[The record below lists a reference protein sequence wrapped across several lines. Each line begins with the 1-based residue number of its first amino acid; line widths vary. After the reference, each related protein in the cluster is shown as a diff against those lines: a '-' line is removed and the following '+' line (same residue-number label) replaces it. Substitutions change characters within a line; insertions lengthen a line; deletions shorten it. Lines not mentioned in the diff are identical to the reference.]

1 MKRLKNLK
9 LIIGLSLIVLG
20 CGLIAA
26 YFFHTP
32 AHEISRAELSQLIA
46 QKQITDGHAYPS
58 PYNGIYHVEGTR
70 TVNGHAEKFYVTTH
84 LDDAESKALFAQSG
98 VKIEMPGSMRGQ
110 WVSIVST
117 LFIGAL
123 VIGLV
128 AYQANIGRAKNSRVK
143 ERPTIRFS
151 DVAGIEEAKDE
162 VAEIVDFL
170 RNPKK
175 YERLGGTLPK
185 GVLLIGPPGTGKT
198 MLAKAIACEA
208 NATFFSVH
216 GSDFTEVFVG
226 VGAKRVRQIFRQAR
240 KHKPA
245 IIFIDEI
252 DCVGKNRKFDSHGE
266 HQQTI
271 NALLAAMD
279 GFQGSD
285 SIVVIAATNRP
296 EDLDDALTRPGRFDR
311 KVFIPYPDMKGR
323 RAILQA
329 HANDKPIEGEKTLDL
344 IAQTTPGMS
353 GADLANL
360 INEAAILCAQK
371 ESATIQLMDLESARD
386 KVRFGKERKSMVLK
400 QTEREMVAYHEAGHT
415 IIHLQT
421 SQLPPLYKVS
431 IIPRGQALG
440 VTTLLPDED
449 QNLQSKKFLLEE
461 LFVLMGGRAAEK
473 TFYGSTTNGAAG
485 DLDMA
490 RKIARKMIHDWGMGE
505 RLYYEPEQRDAEAE
519 INRLLEKADND
530 AHAVILAQKENTE
543 KLAKALLER
552 ETLTRD
558 EVLELLGMRES
569 MVTAA

>member
-1 MKRLKNLK
+1 MKRPKNLK
-9 LIIGLSLIVLG
+9 LIIGLALIVLG
-20 CGLIAA
+20 CGLIAG
-26 YFFHTP
+26 YFLKSP
-32 AHEISRAELSQLIA
+32 SREITRAELTQLI
-46 QKQITDGHAYPS
+46 QQHQISDGHAIPT
-58 PYNGIYHVEGTR
+58 PYSGIYRVEGTR
-70 TVNGHAEKFYVTTH
+70 TVNGKAEKFYVTTH
-84 LDDAESKALFAQSG
+84 LDESEIDALFSQRDL
-98 VKIEMPGSMRGQ
+98 KTEMPGEGMRGQ
-110 WVSIVST
+110 WINIVST
-117 LFIGAL
+117 LFIGGL
-123 VIGLV
+123 VVMLV
-128 AYQANIGRAKNSRVK
+128 AYQANIGRAKNARVK
-143 ERPTIRFS
+143 ERPAIRFS
-151 DVAGIEEAKDE
+151 DVAGIEEAKGE
-162 VAEIVDFL
+162 VLEVVDFL

-175 YERLGGTLPK
+175 YQRLGGMLPK

-208 NATFFSVH
+208 NASFFSAH

-226 VGAKRVRQIFRQAR
+226 VGAKRVRQLFRQAR
-240 KHKPA
+240 NHNPA

-279 GFQGSD
+279 GFQSSEGV
-285 SIVVIAATNRP
+285 VVIAATNRP

-311 KVFIPYPDMKGR
+311 KVFVPYPDMKGR
-323 RAILQA
+323 RAILQT
-329 HANDKPIEGEKTLDL
+329 HAEGKPIEGGKSLDL

-360 INEAAILCAQK
+360 MNEAAIICAQQN
-371 ESATIQLMDLESARD
+371 ATSITLPDLEAARD

-431 IIPRGQALG
+431 IVPRGQALG

-461 LFVLMGGRAAEK
+461 LLVLMGGRAAEK

-485 DLDMA
+485 DLDAA

-505 RLYYEPEQRDAEAE
+505 RLYYEPEKQDAEVE
-519 INRLLEKADND
+519 INRLLETADND
-530 AHAVILAQKENTE
+530 AHAIIQRQRENTE

-552 ETLTRD
+552 ETLTRE
-558 EVLELLGMRES
+558 EVLELVGIKQPAM
-569 MVTAA
+569 AA

>member
-1 MKRLKNLK
+1 MKNLKRFK
-9 LIIGLSLIVLG
+9 LIIGLSLIAIG
-20 CGLIAA
+20 CGLFAG
-26 YFFHTP
+26 YFFKTP
-32 AHEISRAELSQLIA
+32 SHEITSTELSQLIE
-46 QKQITDGHAYPS
+46 QKQIADGHAYPS
-58 PYNGIYHVEGTR
+58 PYSGIYRIEGTR
-70 TVNGHAEKFYVTTH
+70 TVNGKPEKFYVTTH
-84 LDDAESKALFAQSG
+84 LDDAEAKTLFAQDG
-98 VKIEMPGSMRGQ
+98 VKVEMPGSMRGQ
-110 WVSIVST
+110 WVSVIST
-117 LFIGAL
+117 LFIGGL

-128 AYQANIGRAKNSRVK
+128 AYQANLGRAKNTRVT

-151 DVAGIEEAKDE
+151 DVAGIEEAKGE
-162 VAEIVDFL
+162 VSEIVDFL

-208 NATFFSVH
+208 DAAFFNVH

-279 GFQGSD
+279 GFQGSEGV
-285 SIVVIAATNRP
+285 VVIAATNRP

-311 KVFIPYPDMKGR
+311 KVFVPFPDMKGR
-323 RAILQA
+323 RAILHA
-329 HANDKPIEGEKTLDL
+329 HAHDKPIEGEKTLDL

-360 INEAAILCAQK
+360 INEAAILCAQQDANAIRL
-371 ESATIQLMDLESARD
+371 SDLESARD

-421 SQLPPLYKVS
+421 SLLPPLYKVS
-431 IIPRGQALG
+431 IVPRGQALG

-473 TFYGSTTNGAAG
+473 TFYDSTTNGAAG
-485 DLDMA
+485 DLDVA
-490 RKIARKMIHDWGMGE
+490 RKIARKMIHEWGMGE
-505 RLYYEPEQRDAEAE
+505 RLYYEPDQRDAEAE

-530 AHAVILAQKENTE
+530 AHAVIQAQRENTDR
-543 KLAKALLER
+543 LAKALLER
-552 ETLTRD
+552 ETLTRE
-558 EVLELLGMRES
+558 EVLALLDIKES
-569 MVTAA
+569 LVTAA

>member
-9 LIIGLSLIVLG
+9 LIIGLSLIFVG

-26 YFFHTP
+26 YFLHTP
-32 AHEISRAELSQLIA
+32 SHEITRAELSQLIA

-58 PYNGIYHVEGTR
+58 AYNGIYHVEGTR
-70 TVNGHAEKFYVTTH
+70 TVNGKAEKFYVTTH
-84 LDDAESKALFAQSG
+84 LDDTEVKALFAQTG
-98 VKIEMPGSMRGQ
+98 VKIEMPGGLRGQ
-110 WVSIVST
+110 WVSVLST
-117 LFIGAL
+117 LFIGGL

-128 AYQANIGRAKNSRVK
+128 AYQANIGRAKNTRVK
-143 ERPTIRFS
+143 ERPTIRFN
-151 DVAGIEEAKDE
+151 DVAGIEEAKGE
-162 VAEIVDFL
+162 VSEIVDFL

-175 YERLGGTLPK
+175 YQRLGGTLPK

-279 GFQGSD
+279 GFQGSEG
-285 SIVVIAATNRP
+285 IVVIAATNRP

-311 KVFIPYPDMKGR
+311 KVFVPYPDMKGR

-371 ESATIQLMDLESARD
+371 DSSSIQLTDLESARD

-400 QTEREMVAYHEAGHT
+400 KTEREMVAYHEAGHT

-421 SQLPPLYKVS
+421 SHLPPLYKVS

-485 DLDMA
+485 DLDVA
-490 RKIARKMIHDWGMGE
+490 RKIARKMIHEWGMGE
-505 RLYYEPEQRDAEAE
+505 RLYYELEQSGAEAE

-530 AHAVILAQKENTE
+530 AHTVIQAQRENTE
-543 KLAKALLER
+543 KLAQALLER

-558 EVLELLGMRES
+558 EVLELLEVKENL
-569 MVTAA
+569 VTAA

>member
-1 MKRLKNLK
+1 MKRPKHLK

-20 CGLIAA
+20 CGLVTA
-26 YFFHTP
+26 YFLHTP
-32 AHEISRAELSQLIA
+32 SHEITRAELSQLIA

-58 PYNGIYHVEGTR
+58 SFSGIYHVEGTR
-70 TVNGHAEKFYVTTH
+70 TVNGKPEKFYVTTH
-84 LDDAESKALFAQSG
+84 LDDVEVKTFFAQNG
-98 VKIEMPGSMRGQ
+98 VRIEMPGGMRGQ
-110 WVSIVST
+110 WVSVLST
-117 LFIGAL
+117 LFVGGL

-128 AYQANIGRAKNSRVK
+128 AYQANIGRAKNTRVK
-143 ERPTIRFS
+143 ERPTVRFS
-151 DVAGIEEAKDE
+151 DVAGIEEAKGE
-162 VAEIVDFL
+162 VSEIVDFL
-170 RNPKK
+170 RNPTK

-226 VGAKRVRQIFRQAR
+226 VGAKRVRQIFKQAR

-279 GFQGSD
+279 GFQGSEG
-285 SIVVIAATNRP
+285 IVVIAATNRP
-296 EDLDDALTRPGRFDR
+296 EDLDDALMRPGRFDR
-311 KVFIPYPDMKGR
+311 KVFVPYPDMKGR

-329 HANDKPIEGEKTLDL
+329 HANDKPIDGAKTLDL

-371 ESATIQLMDLESARD
+371 DSSSIQLMDLESARD

-421 SQLPPLYKVS
+421 KLLPPLYKVS

-485 DLDMA
+485 DLDVA
-490 RKIARKMIHDWGMGE
+490 RKIARKMIHEWGMGE
-505 RLYYEPEQRDAEAE
+505 RLYYEPEQRDAEVE

-530 AHAVILAQKENTE
+530 AHTTIQAQKENTE

-558 EVLELLGMRES
+558 EVLELLGMKEAL
-569 MVTAA
+569 VTAA